1 MEFDFQNCDHCQRG
15 KIQMKVGNFLVIHLE
30 TGANTSIFMLDKCGE
45 VRRQKKYDV
54 KCITD
59 SQ

>member
-1 MEFDFQNCDHCQRG
+1 
-15 KIQMKVGNFLVIHLE
+15 MKVGNFLLSIWKLE
-30 TGANTSIFMLDKCGE
+30 QTQAFMLDKCGE
-45 VRRQKKYDV
+45 VRRQKKHDV